1 MKLISAKFTNFRMLK
16 DLVLDFSTS
25 DRMPLTVIRAANE
38 TGKTTSLTGLMWC
51 FFGEE
56 ALPRR
61 GRSRSTFVL
70 FPADEASINP
80 TTKEISVEIVFEV
93 EKFSSNGAAEAGRMQ
108 YKLKRSVHE
117 QYLSPGVSER
127 AADTMQMQ
135 RITPEGFESI
145 DQPEARRIIENALPF
160 ALKDVY
166 FTDGDSAMS
175 FIEASATDSAK
186 RTRVSKAI
194 ESLLGLHVLDKTVK
208 DVEAVRRD
216 FSKSIDNTDYQ
227 AERELKE
234 NKIDFYNGEIEEAD
248 EEINEAEGTAKYS
261 QGEIDRL
268 DSEIE
273 EILKKGDKEQLAK
286 ERNEIKRRINSIQEA
301 SQKSLGRLS
310 KFSYSKATSK
320 MMMQKTMIKGMAKLN
335 ELASRK
341 QLPKA
346 NIPIL
351 EELLER
357 IDCFCGSDIRSG
369 TPEGDER
376 RSHILK
382 TINASA
388 ESDRVQE
395 IATSLFYRVRS
406 DTLEGVSETWMNTY
420 EELYQDFHA
429 SSGSVQTLEDKLTDI
444 QSKIDSIEDS
454 DLEERRILLKQHR
467 KAYQDA
473 TSTIVSQN
481 ARKSKAKEWVE
492 ELEHDRSALL
502 RREGKNDTSGQK
514 ALVASTVKDVFS
526 EIISQLKGEELRKVS
541 KEMKRIFIEM
551 IGASPDDNDFT
562 LITSAEL
569 TDDFE
574 IVVYGAGGHKLNPD
588 EDLNGA
594 SRRAITLAFILAL
607 TKVSQV
613 EAPNVI
619 DTPLGMMAGYVKQ
632 SCLLQTL
639 KEGSQAI
646 LFLTHDEIKG
656 VESIINDYAGKVF
669 TLTNP
674 AHYPKMLLNRP
685 PVSDSRIVRC
695 ECGID
700 MTCDVCIRKEL
711 EIQNER

>member
-1 MKLISAKFTNFRMLK
+1 MKLVSAKFTNFRMLK
-16 DLVLDFSTS
+16 DLQLDFSTS
-25 DRMPLTVIRAANE
+25 KSRPLTVVRAANE

-61 GRSRSTFVL
+61 GRTRSTYVL
-70 FPADEASINP
+70 FPADEASTSP
-80 TTKEISVEIVFEV
+80 STKEICVEIVFDV
-93 EKFSSNGAAEAGRMQ
+93 EKVSASNANEAGYVQ
-108 YKLKRSVHE
+108 YKLKRSVRE
-117 QYLSPGVSER
+117 KYVAPGVSER
-127 AADTMQMQ
+127 STDIMQMQ
-135 RITPEGFESI
+135 RITPQGFESI
-145 DQPEARRIIENALPF
+145 DPPEARKIIENALPF

-194 ESLLGLHVLDKTVK
+194 ESLLGLHVLEKTIK
-208 DVEAVRRD
+208 DVETVRRE

-234 NKIDFYNGEIEEAD
+234 NKIDFYNGEVEEAD
-248 EEINEAEGTAKYS
+248 EEIFEAEDAAKYS
-261 QGEIDRL
+261 KGEIERL
-268 DSEIE
+268 ESEIE
-273 EILKKGDKEQLAK
+273 EILKKGDKEQLVK
-286 ERNEIKRRINSIQEA
+286 DKYRIKRRIESIQDT
-301 SQKSLGRLS
+301 SRKSLGRLAS
-310 KFSYSKATSK
+310 FSYSSETSK
-320 MMMQKTMIKGMAKLN
+320 MMMQKKLLKGMSKLN
-335 ELASRK
+335 ELASK
-341 QLPKA
+341 NQLPKA

-357 IDCFCGSDIRSG
+357 KDCFCGSDIRQG

-376 RSHILK
+376 RSHILE
-382 TINASA
+382 TIQASA
-388 ESDRVQE
+388 EADRVQE
-395 IATSLFYRVRS
+395 IATALFYRVRS
-406 DTLEGVSETWMNTY
+406 DSLVNVSDIWKEKY
-420 EELYQDFHA
+420 QDRYQDFQ
-429 SSGSVQTLEDKLTDI
+429 SNSVSVKTLEDELAEI
-444 QSKIDSIEDS
+444 QNKIDAIEDS
-454 DLEERRILLKQHR
+454 DLEERRTLLKQHR
-467 KAYQDA
+467 NSQQEAISKIA
-473 TSTIVSQN
+473 SQN
-481 ARKSKAKEWVE
+481 ARKRDAKQWIEQ
-492 ELEHDRSALL
+492 LERDRAALL
-502 RREGKNDTSGQK
+502 AKEGKNDTSGQK
-514 ALVASTVKDVFS
+514 ALVASTVKDVFA
-526 EIISQLKGEELRKVS
+526 EIIAQLKGQELRKVS
-541 KEMKRIFIEM
+541 DEMKRIFLEM

-656 VESIINDYAGKVF
+656 VEGIIDKFAGRVF

-674 AHYPKMLLNRP
+674 AHYPKMLVNKP

-695 ECGID
+695 ECGIHE
-700 MTCDVCIRKEL
+700 TCHICSRKEL
-711 EIQNER
+711 EFNNER

>member
-1 MKLISAKFTNFRMLK
+1 MKLVSAKFINFRMLK
-16 DLVLDFSTS
+16 DLHLDFSTS
-25 DRMPLTVIRAANE
+25 DAKPLTVIRAANE

-61 GRSRSTFVL
+61 GRSRSTYVL
-70 FPADEASINP
+70 FPADEASSDP
-80 TTKEISVEIVFEV
+80 TSKEISVEIIFDV
-93 EKFSSNGAAEAGRMQ
+93 EKITSGEHDDRGYVQ
-108 YKLKRSVHE
+108 YKLKRSVRE
-117 QYLSPGVSER
+117 RYISPGVSER
-127 AADTMQMQ
+127 TPDTMQMQ
-135 RITPEGFESI
+135 RITPQGFESV
-145 DQPEARRIIENALPF
+145 DPPEAKRIIENALPF

-175 FIEASATDSAK
+175 FIEASATDTAK

-194 ESLLGLHVLDKTVK
+194 ESLLGLQVLEKTLK
-208 DVEAVRRD
+208 DVESVRRE

-248 EEINEAEGTAKYS
+248 EEIGVAEESAKYS
-261 QGEIDRL
+261 EGEIRRL
-268 DSEIE
+268 ESEIE
-273 EILKKGDKEQLAK
+273 EILKKGDKEKLVQDKAAI
-286 ERNEIKRRINSIQEA
+286 RRRIDSIQE
-301 SQKSLGRLS
+301 SSKKSLARLAS
-310 KFSYSKATSK
+310 FSYSSATSK
-320 MMMQKTMIKGMAKLN
+320 MMMQETLRRGMTKLN
-335 ELASRK
+335 ELASK
-341 QLPKA
+341 NQLPKA

-357 IDCFCGSDIRSG
+357 KDCFCGSDIRAG
-369 TPEGDER
+369 TPAGDER

-382 TINASA
+382 TIKASE

-395 IATSLFYRVRS
+395 IATALFYRVRS
-406 DTLEGVSETWMNTY
+406 DSLVDVSSVWTEVY
-420 EELYQDFHA
+420 QDCYQDFQA
-429 SSGSVQTLEDKLTDI
+429 NSGSVQTLEDELSEI

-454 DLEERRILLKQHR
+454 DLDERRTLLLQHR
-467 KAYQDA
+467 NAYQDSL
-473 TSTIVSQN
+473 STIASES
-481 ARKSKAKEWVE
+481 ARRRDAKEWIE
-492 ELEHDRSALL
+492 QLERDRSALL
-502 RREGKNDTSGQK
+502 TKEGKNDTSGQK
-514 ALVASTVKDVFS
+514 ALVASTIKDVFT
-526 EIISQLKGEELRKVS
+526 EIISQLKGQELRKVS
-541 KEMKRIFIEM
+541 KEMKRIFLEM

-656 VESIINDYAGKVF
+656 VESIIERYAGQVF

-674 AHYPKMLLNRP
+674 AHYPKMLVNKP

-695 ECGID
+695 ECGINQ
-700 MTCDVCIRKEL
+700 TCVVCDRKEM
-711 EIQNER
+711 EI